1 MKHPYDKT
9 QNPTPQQFEKLMYQ
23 LSDVREDYQ
32 PLMELFQDT
41 GDGAGF
47 NERCIATDR
56 LSKALEDFNRFEI
69 SMLIKGLD
77 KGDKTA
83 VLQVVHFLDDVED
96 KKAFWID
103 KQFLSLN
110 FN

>member
-23 LSDVREDYQ
+23 LSDVREDY
-32 PLMELFQDT
+32 PALMDLFQDT

-83 VLQVVHFLDDVED
+83 ILQVVHFLKYEKDS
-96 KKAFWID
+96 KAFWLD